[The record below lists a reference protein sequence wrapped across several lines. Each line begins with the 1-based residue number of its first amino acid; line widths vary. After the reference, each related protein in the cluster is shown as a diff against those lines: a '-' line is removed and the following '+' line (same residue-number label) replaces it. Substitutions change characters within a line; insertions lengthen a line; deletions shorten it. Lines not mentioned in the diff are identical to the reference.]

1 MRTFITFCLLLAAST
16 ALADDI
22 LMMRSGQEFRGK
34 LDVAG
39 EKEILFKVKKGN
51 GLFGSTK
58 DFSKFPTS
66 EVYMIKTDKRG
77 TIFFNRIGE
86 RLMRSSQKYP
96 KDAALIYTVDGEELG
111 GFDLNMA
118 DGVLS
123 FKKDPKEGNVP
134 YNVVNAAK
142 NSIFLI
148 KYPDGSKD
156 LLTEIPLEVKQLA
169 PKEELKEETPKI
181 KVIMHNVAKGETY
194 ADIAKQYGVTVAQI
208 VEWNELPSKTTGV
221 TRAAV
226 NSQLMIQLP
235 VSSEK

>member
-1 MRTFITFCLLLAAST
+1 MRTFLILCLLLVASPCF
-16 ALADDI
+16 ADDI
-22 LMMRSGQEFRGK
+22 LMMRTGQELRGK

-58 DFSKFPTS
+58 DFSKIPTS

-77 TIFFNRIGE
+77 TIFFNRAGE
-86 RLMRSSQKYP
+86 RLMRSTQKYP

-142 NSIFLI
+142 SSIFLI

-156 LLTEIPLEVKQLA
+156 LLTDISLQALQAIP
-169 PKEELKEETPKI
+169 EEKPKEETPKI
-181 KVIMHNVAKGETY
+181 KVVMHTVVKGETY

-208 VEWNELPSKTTGV
+208 VEWNELSSKTTGV
-221 TRAAV
+221 SRAAA

-235 VSSEK
+235 FSPEK